1 MKTTC
6 NRRRNGKLAL
16 THEVAR
22 IDAVT
27 ESIFPLAHPAG
38 NVLLTSLYLRRV
50 TDAMMTERSLY

>member
-38 NVLLTSLYLRRV
+38 NVLLTIYLRQV
-50 TDAMMTERSLY
+50 ADAMMTERSLY